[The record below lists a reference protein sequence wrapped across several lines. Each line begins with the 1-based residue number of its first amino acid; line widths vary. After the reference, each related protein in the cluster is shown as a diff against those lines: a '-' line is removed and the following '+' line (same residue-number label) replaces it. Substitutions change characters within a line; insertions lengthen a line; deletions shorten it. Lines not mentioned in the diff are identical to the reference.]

1 MTADANVIIGGGQAA
16 ARAAQS
22 MRQCGFEGPIT
33 LFSEEVHL
41 PYERPPLTKEY
52 FLQGA
57 EAGFKPILSRD
68 FYEEKGIEL
77 RVGMRIESIEH
88 AAHRI
93 VAHDGA
99 VIPYGRLLLATGGRL
114 RRLGLEGQDKPNVYY
129 VRTVDDSAALARRL
143 APGGRVLI
151 VGGGFIGLEIAAA
164 AQQRGCKVYV
174 VEASPQI
181 LGRVAPAVVA
191 SYVAECHALHGIEI
205 RTGLYP
211 VALLGD
217 ETVSAVAL
225 SDGETLDIDAMV
237 VGIGVIPRTELAE
250 QAGLAIDNGIL
261 VDEFCATSHPSIF
274 AAGDVANQYNPI
286 VKCRLRQ
293 ESWQN
298 AQDQGVIA
306 GSAMAG
312 QPKENSSIPW
322 AWSTQFDL
330 NLQVAGIRLPND
342 DVIVRG
348 DPASGCFTAFSL
360 ADGYIRGA
368 VTVNRARELTLINR
382 LLLLGEPVD
391 VAALADETVSL
402 REILQAATSA
412 GALQL

>member
-22 MRQCGFEGPIT
+22 MRQCGFEGPII
-33 LFSEEVHL
+33 LFGEEVHL

-52 FLQGA
+52 LLQGA
-57 EAGFKPILSRD
+57 EAGFKPILTRH
-68 FYEEKGIEL
+68 FYDEKQIEVRL
-77 RVGMRIESIEH
+77 GVRIESIEH
-88 AAHRI
+88 AAQRI
-93 VAHDGA
+93 RTDDGA
-99 VIPYGRLLLATGGRL
+99 VIPFGRLLLATGGRL

-143 APGGRVLI
+143 APGGRVMI
-151 VGGGFIGLEIAAA
+151 VGGGFIGLEIAAS
-164 AQQRGCKVYV
+164 AQQRGCRVYV
-174 VEASPQI
+174 VEASSQI

-191 SYVAECHALHGIEI
+191 SYVAKCHAVHGVEI
-205 RTGLYP
+205 RTGVYP

-217 ETVSAVAL
+217 EAVSAVTL
-225 SDGETLDIDAMV
+225 SNGETLGIDAMV
-237 VGIGVIPRTELAE
+237 VGIGVVPRTELAE
-250 QAGLAIDNGIL
+250 QAGLAIDNGVL
-261 VDEFCATSHPSIF
+261 VNEFCATSHPSIF

-306 GSAMAG
+306 GAAMAG
-312 QPKENSSIPW
+312 QPKNNRSVPW
-322 AWSTQFDL
+322 AWSNQFDL
-330 NLQVAGIRLPND
+330 NLQMAGIRLPGD
-342 DVIVRG
+342 DVMVRG
-348 DPASGCFTAFSL
+348 DSASGSFTGFSL
-360 ADGYIRGA
+360 SDGHLRGA
-368 VTVNRARELTLINR
+368 VIVNRARDLTLINR

-402 REILQAATSA
+402 REILHAASSA
-412 GALQL
+412 GALQF